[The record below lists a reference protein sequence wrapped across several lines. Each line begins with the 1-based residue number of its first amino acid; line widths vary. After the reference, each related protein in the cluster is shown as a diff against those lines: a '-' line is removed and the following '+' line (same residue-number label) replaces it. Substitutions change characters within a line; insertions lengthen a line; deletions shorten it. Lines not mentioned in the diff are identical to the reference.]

1 MYTKKWRLET
11 VWIYFEHLSPV
22 ILQEKHNNALG
33 FIDFMSIIYKQ
44 KDLVVCGFVILVL
57 WSNWSF

>member
-1 MYTKKWRLET
+1 M
-11 VWIYFEHLSPV
+11 WIYFEHLSPV

-44 KDLVVCGFVILVL
+44 KDLVICGFVILVL
-57 WSNWSF
+57 